1 MLNSLSLLVAILV
14 SVQCTVAASAL
25 DRNVLDNNLQPNVVP
40 TPRRRLGN
48 VVRIKEAP
56 PPTVKLEPGQRL
68 VLTCEVMGRPLPS
81 VQWLKNGEPAVDYE
95 DDTNEILPV
104 HPSSIAFLISKLVVT
119 AASNG
124 DVFTCVATSRGKQ
137 DTASTTVLTVEGNN
151 EENFVTLQK
160 LFRLPSKPIITTYLE
175 NIFQN
180 MGTDVVLPCRV
191 TGAAIWRPTC
201 EKFAV
206 VGHGQFQLRSQEY
219 VWKRRCRY
227 LRVPS
232 QSRIKRFVPLLDQTC
247 YPPKNLNVPTL
258 SV

>member
-81 VQWLKNGEPAVDYE
+81 VQWMKNGEPAVDYE

-191 TGAAIWRPTC
+191 HSFTASQIFWQDNEENFIYGNSRLQVLPSGDLL
-201 EKFAV
+201 V
-206 VGHGQFQLRSQEY
+206 RNLRWSDMGNFSCVAKNMY
-219 VWKRRCRY
+219 GRDVADT
-227 LRVPS
+227 
-232 QSRIKRFVPLLDQTC
+232 FVYPL
-247 YPPKNLNVPTL
+247 KVE
-258 SV
+258 